1 MSLRAWAAPL
11 ACSGLLALLGGCA
24 DLAAFSKPD
33 SPAGST
39 TPPNANPSTSTSS
52 NANASSAVTAAA
64 PPAAAAS
71 AAAGVQVDVQAPAD
85 LKALLEKHLDLVRL
99 GALPRDEVDDT
110 EWRRLVEAA
119 PAQARELLQ
128 TQGHFSAKVTVERE
142 PGRAPGAVDRV
153 RLVVDAGPRARI
165 SHVNLQLEG
174 DLERAATAGDAYAQ
188 GVAKALQSNWGLAAG
203 SGFSNPAWSD
213 AKAAALA
220 RLRAAGY
227 ANAVWSGTA
236 AEVDRE
242 RNEVRLF
249 VSADSGPLFK
259 LGFLDIEG
267 LSAQDAEIVRNLAVV
282 RSGTPITETWLLD
295 FQDRL
300 QKSGLYASI
309 NVALDADP
317 ARAEQAHVLVRLRE
331 APLQVYTFGLG
342 FSANTGARASVE
354 HVWRRAFGYA
364 ATARNKF
371 EWGQR
376 RQFWTGEI
384 SAQPGEGL
392 YRNLVGGTVERL
404 KSDTDTVL
412 SQRLRLGRAQDGVSL
427 ERLAFIEVERSVRT
441 TDQSRID
448 TVATSVNYHAV
459 WRDVDNVVLPTRG
472 YTFSGQVGLGGSH
485 GRESVAGFFGRA
497 YGRFTGYW
505 PLGQSWYG
513 QVRLEAGQVFR
524 RSDVAAPESQLF
536 RAGGDDS
543 VRGYAYR
550 SLGPEVNGA
559 VGGGNAMFTTSFE
572 VARPISAALPSVWG
586 ALFVDAGQAADRFGG
601 IHPALGAGVGVRWRS
616 PVGPLRLDWAYG
628 KDLRRS
634 RLHFSVGIAF

>member
-1 MSLRAWAAPL
+1 MSLRTRCAPGATPGLRALVALLAVLVSLTGCAALPPPTVSASTADAAP
-11 ACSGLLALLGGCA
+11 S
-24 DLAAFSKPD
+24 
-33 SPAGST
+33 
-39 TPPNANPSTSTSS
+39 
-52 NANASSAVTAAA
+52 V
-64 PPAAAAS
+64 PAAAAS
-71 AAAGVQVDVQAPAD
+71 AAASTAASGVQVEVQAPAE
-85 LKALLEKHLDLVRL
+85 LKALLERHLDLIRL
-99 GALPRDEVDDT
+99 GAMPRDDVDET
-110 EWRRLVEAA
+110 EWRRLIEAA

-128 TQGHFSAKVTVERE
+128 TQGHFSARVTAERE
-142 PGRAPGAVDRV
+142 SGRAPGAADRV
-153 RLVVDAGPRARI
+153 RLIVEPGPQAVVTRL
-165 SHVNLQLEG
+165 NLQLEG
-174 DLERAATAGDAYAQ
+174 DLERAASSGDAYAQ
-188 GVAKALQSNWGLAAG
+188 QVAKQLKDNWPLSTGR
-203 SGFSNPAWSD
+203 SFSNPVWSD
-213 AKAAALA
+213 AKAAALG
-220 RLRAAGY
+220 RLRSAGY
-227 ANAVWSGTA
+227 ANAVWTGTA

-259 LGFLDIEG
+259 LGFLDIDG
-267 LSAQDAEIVRNLAVV
+267 LSSQDAETVRNLAVAA
-282 RSGTPITETWLLD
+282 RGTPITETWLLD

-309 NVALDADP
+309 NVTLDTESEKPD
-317 ARAEQAHVLVRLRE
+317 QAHVLVRLRE

-364 ATARNKF
+364 ATARNKI
-371 EWGQR
+371 EWGER

-384 SAQPGEGL
+384 SSQPGEGL
-392 YRNLVGGTVERL
+392 YRNLIGGTVERL

-412 SQRLRLGRAQDGVSL
+412 SQRLRLGRTQDGVRL
-427 ERLAFIEVERSVRT
+427 ERLAFVETERSVRT
-441 TDQSRID
+441 TEQSRLA

-472 YTFSGQVGLGGSH
+472 YTFSGQVGLGASH
-485 GRESVAGFFGRA
+485 GDDSVSGFFGRA

-513 QVRLEAGQVFR
+513 QARLEAGQVFR
-524 RSDVAAPESQLF
+524 RNTIAAPESQLF

-550 SLGPEVNGA
+550 SLGPVVNGA
-559 VGGGNAMFTTSFE
+559 VGGGNALISTSLE
-572 VARPISAALPSVWG
+572 VARPVSANLPSVWG
-586 ALFVDAGQAADRFGG
+586 ALFVDAGQAAER
-601 IHPALGAGVGVRWRS
+601 LGDLRPQLGYGVGVRWRS

-628 KDLRRS
+628 QELQRW

>member
-1 MSLRAWAAPL
+1 MKPL
-11 ACSGLLALLGGCA
+11 VWGGLLALLGGCA
-24 DLAAFSKPD
+24 GMTAGPSPTPAA
-33 SPAGST
+33 
-39 TPPNANPSTSTSS
+39 PP
-52 NANASSAVTAAA
+52 SAVS

-71 AAAGVQVDVQAPAD
+71 AAAGVQVDVQAPAE

-99 GALPRDEVDDT
+99 GAMPRDEVDDT

-128 TQGHFSAKVTVERE
+128 TEGYFSATVTVERE
-142 PGRAPGAVDRV
+142 PGREPGAVDRV
-153 RLVVDAGPRARI
+153 RMVVNAGPQARI
-165 SHVNLQLEG
+165 TRVNLQLEG
-174 DLERAATAGDAYAQ
+174 DLERSAAQGDAYAQ
-188 GVAKALQSNWGLAAG
+188 EVAKAMQSSWPLREG

-267 LSAQDAEIVRNLAVV
+267 LSAQDAEIVRNLAVAPQ
-282 RSGTPITETWLLD
+282 GTPITETWLLD

-309 NVALDADP
+309 NVTLDTDP
-317 ARAEQAHVLVRLRE
+317 AQAGQAHVLVRLRE

-342 FSANTGARASVE
+342 YSANTGARASVE

-364 ATARNKF
+364 ATARNKL
-371 EWGQR
+371 EWGEK

-384 SAQPGEGL
+384 STQPGEGL
-392 YRNLVGGTVERL
+392 YRNWVGGIVERL
-404 KSDTDTVL
+404 KSDSDTVL
-412 SQRLRLGRAQDGVSL
+412 SQRLRLGRTQDGVRL
-427 ERLAFIEVERSVRT
+427 ERLAFVEAERSVRT
-441 TDQSRID
+441 TDQSRLD
-448 TVATSVNYHAV
+448 TVATSLNYHGV

-472 YTFSGQVGLGGSH
+472 ITFSGQVGLGASR
-485 GRESVAGFFGRA
+485 GRESVTGFFGRA
-497 YGRFTGYW
+497 YGRLTGYW

-513 QVRLEAGQVFR
+513 QARLEAGQVFR

-550 SLGPEVNGA
+550 SLGPLVNGA
-559 VGGGNAMFTTSFE
+559 VGGGNALISTSLE
-572 VARPISAALPSVWG
+572 VARPVSATLPSVWG
-586 ALFVDAGQAADRFGG
+586 ALFVDAGQVADSFGG
-601 IHPALGAGVGVRWRS
+601 IRPALGGGVGLRWRS

-628 KDLRRS
+628 KDLQRW

>member
-1 MSLRAWAAPL
+1 M
-11 ACSGLLALLGGCA
+11 
-24 DLAAFSKPD
+24 
-33 SPAGST
+33 
-39 TPPNANPSTSTSS
+39 
-52 NANASSAVTAAA
+52 
-64 PPAAAAS
+64 
-71 AAAGVQVDVQAPAD
+71 QVDVQAPAE

-99 GALPRDEVDDT
+99 GAMPRDDVDDT

-119 PAQARELLQ
+119 PVQARELLQ
-128 TQGHFSAKVTVERE
+128 TQGHFSARVTVERE
-142 PGRAPGAVDRV
+142 PGRAPGAVDKV
-153 RLVVDAGPRARI
+153 RMLVNAGPRAVVT
-165 SHVNLQLEG
+165 HVNLQLEG
-174 DLERAATAGDAYAQ
+174 DLERAVAQGDRYAQ
-188 GVAKALQSNWGLAAG
+188 EVAQALQSSWGLAAG
-203 SGFSNPAWSD
+203 SAFSNPAWSD

-267 LSAQDAEIVRNLAVV
+267 LSAQDAEIVRNLAVAGK
-282 RSGTPITETWLLD
+282 GTPITETWLLD

-317 ARAEQAHVLVRLRE
+317 AQAEQAHVLVRLRE

-364 ATARNKF
+364 ATARNKI
-371 EWGQR
+371 EWGQK
-376 RQFWTGEI
+376 RQFWTGEV
-384 SAQPGEGL
+384 SSQPGEGL
-392 YRNLVGGTVERL
+392 YRNLIGGTVERL
-404 KSDTDTVL
+404 KTDTDTVL
-412 SQRLRLGRAQDGVSL
+412 SQRLRLGRTQDGVRQ
-427 ERLAFIEVERSVRT
+427 ERLAFVETERSVRT
-441 TDQSRID
+441 TEQSRLS
-448 TVATSVNYHAV
+448 TVATSLNYHVV
-459 WRDVDNVVLPTRG
+459 WRDVDNVILPTKG
-472 YTFSGQVGLGGSH
+472 TTFSGQVGLGASH
-485 GRESVAGFFGRA
+485 GDDSVSGFFGRA
-497 YGRFTGYW
+497 YGRLTAYW
-505 PLGQSWYG
+505 PLGQNWYG
-513 QVRLEAGQVFR
+513 QARLEAGQVFR
-524 RSDVAAPESQLF
+524 NSNVAAPESQLF

-550 SLGPEVNGA
+550 TLGPVVNGA
-559 VGGGNAMFTTSFE
+559 VGGGNALLTTSVE
-572 VARPISAALPSVWG
+572 VARPISTTLPSVWG
-586 ALFVDAGQAADRFGG
+586 ALFVDAGQAADHFGG
-601 IHPALGAGVGVRWRS
+601 MHPSLGYGLGVRWRS

-628 KDLRRS
+628 QDLRRW